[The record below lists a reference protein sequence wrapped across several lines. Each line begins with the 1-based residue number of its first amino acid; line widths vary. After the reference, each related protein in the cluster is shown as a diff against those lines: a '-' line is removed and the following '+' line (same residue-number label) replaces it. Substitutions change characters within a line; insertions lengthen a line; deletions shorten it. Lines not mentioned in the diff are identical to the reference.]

1 MSWPVVCTDLKFI
14 CLILFKFFS
23 WFSLF
28 FIMLIAHLI
37 IFIWNMLCK
46 EKVWINKVHSSFRVN
61 AMSLCPQ
68 NLGYNCKDWW
78 LSNQYR
84 IFDKTR
90 IKKET
95 NILCKLYKGMYLG
108 SIDRQNNWRVM
119 FYFFYQK
126 NKNKTYATYITANI
140 N

>member
-68 NLGYNCKDWW
+68 YLGYNCKDWW

-108 SIDRQNNWRVM
+108 SRIIEDVIIKVM

-126 NKNKTYATYITANI
+126 KEEQNI
-140 N
+140 CNVYHGEY